1 MSDNENKCEVI
12 ATVANENGIHLE
24 PATLLVRVG
33 NKYKSKIQMEAKGR
47 VVDVKSA
54 LMIISLGLVKGTE
67 VKIIAEGSDSADAV
81 DTLKKLLEMPDLT
94 KRIYVPEDHRAPGD
108 KRYSTFIEGY
118 SINIFEGDV
127 KV

>member
-1 MSDNENKCEVI
+1 MSDSEKIEVI
-12 ATVANENGIHLE
+12 TNVANETGIHLE

-33 NKYKSKIQMEAKGR
+33 NQYKSKIQMEAKGR

-67 VKIIAEGSDSADAV
+67 VKIIAEGSDAKEAV
-81 DTLKKLLEMPDLT
+81 NTLKKLLEMPDLT
-94 KRIYVPEDHRAPGD
+94 ERIYVPENHRAPGD
-108 KRYSTFIEGY
+108 KRYSKFIEGY
-118 SINIFEGDV
+118 SINIFEGEV

>member
-1 MSDNENKCEVI
+1 MSDSGKCEAIV
-12 ATVANENGIHLE
+12 TVANENGIHLE
-24 PATLLVRVG
+24 PATLFVRVG

-67 VKIIAEGSDSADAV
+67 VKIIAEGPDASEAV
-81 DTLKKLLEMPDLT
+81 GTLKELLEMPDLT
-94 KRIYVPEDHRAPGD
+94 KRIYVPESHRAPGD

-118 SINIFEGDV
+118 SINIFEGE
-127 KV
+127 

>member
-1 MSDNENKCEVI
+1 MSDSEKFEAIV
-12 ATVANENGIHLE
+12 TVANENGIHLE

-67 VKIIAEGSDSADAV
+67 VKIIAEGSDAEEAV
-81 DTLKKLLEMPDLT
+81 NSLKNLLEMPDLT
-94 KRIYVPEDHRAPGD
+94 KRIYVPESHRAPGD
-108 KRYSTFIEGY
+108 KRYSTFIDGY
-118 SINIFEGDV
+118 SINIFEE
-127 KV
+127 

>member
-1 MSDNENKCEVI
+1 MSDNEKCEAIV
-12 ATVANENGIHLE
+12 TVANENGIHLE
-24 PATLLVRVG
+24 PATLFVRVG

-67 VKIIAEGSDSADAV
+67 VKIIAEGPDAAEAV
-81 DTLKKLLEMPDLT
+81 NTLKELLEMPDLT
-94 KRIYVPEDHRAPGD
+94 KRIYVPESHRAPGD

-118 SINIFEGDV
+118 SINIFEGE
-127 KV
+127 